1 MQTGDPAFVDA
12 SAPYRPAGS
21 LNAATALLAYSGPW
35 NAQLA
40 AHLLRRA
47 GFGGSPADV
56 DRIGRMPLRDAVDSL
71 VHFGPTPGLADGPA
85 DMPDWDQYR
94 ALLRQVNAGRLSP
107 SAVFQNQYGMQQ
119 MDEQPAAGEAAQQ
132 GEAMTGAPTIGQARA
147 HLAKQYAAPS
157 LIAMQRWWLERML
170 LTPSPLQ
177 EKMTLLWHGHFT
189 SEMLDKGTSPPEM
202 LAQNQLFRRFALG
215 NVRDLT
221 QAVARDPAMLRYL
234 DNARSERAHP
244 NENFA
249 RELMELFTLGIG
261 NYTEQDIRE
270 SARAFTGWSIRDD
283 QFYENGRAHDD
294 GQKSFLGRNG
304 NFDGNDIINIIFQQ
318 PAAGRWFARKLLV
331 NFVYSDPEPE
341 LVEATAALIR
351 KNDFNLQ
358 PVVSTLL
365 RSNVFFSPRAYRA
378 LVKSPVEFVV
388 GAHQL
393 YGAKKISIESLS
405 ALRRMGQFLY
415 RPPNVKGWDG
425 GVAWLNSQTLLT
437 RENFASMLVTS
448 PMLPADS
455 WLSQGMP
462 ASARDAASRIVAT
475 VLQGDASP
483 ASMQRLV
490 GYLDGNDTS
499 ANGAFSG
506 ENFPERIRGAAY
518 LAMAMPA
525 YQLA

>member
-1 MQTGDPAFVDA
+1 VDA

-21 LNAATALLAYSGPW
+21 LNVATALLAYSGPW

-56 DRIGRMPLRDAVDSL
+56 ERLSHAPVHDAVDSL
-71 VHFGPTPGLADGPA
+71 VHFAPA
-85 DMPDWDQYR
+85 PSLPDAPPDMPDWTQYR
-94 ALLRQVNAGRLSP
+94 ELLRQVSSGSLTP
-107 SAVFQNQYGMQQ
+107 SAVFQGRYGAQSMQMEQ
-119 MDEQPAAGEAAQQ
+119 QPAPGEAAQDDT
-132 GEAMTGAPTIGQARA
+132 MGAQPTIGQARA
-147 HLAKQYAAPS
+147 RLAKQYAAPS
-157 LIAMQRWWLERML
+157 LLAMQRWWLDRML
-170 LTPSPLQ
+170 LTPAPLQ

-189 SEMLDKGTSPPEM
+189 SEMLNKGISPPQM
-202 LAQNQLFRRFALG
+202 LAQNQLFRRYALG

-270 SARAFTGWSIRDD
+270 SARAFTGWTMRGDE
-283 QFYENGRAHDD
+283 FYENARMHDD
-294 GQKSFLGRNG
+294 GQKTFLGRSG
-304 NFDGNDIINIIFQQ
+304 NFDGTDVINIIFQQ
-318 PAAGRWFARKLLV
+318 PAAGRWFARKLLG

-393 YGAKKISIESLS
+393 YGAQRVSVESLG

-448 PMLPADS
+448 PMLPAGS
-455 WLSQGMP
+455 WLSEQMP
-462 ASARDAASRIVAT
+462 ASARDAASRIVGT

-483 ASMQRLV
+483 ASIQRLV
-490 GYLDGNDTS
+490 SYLNGDDTS